1 MNNRCAVMAL
11 MGIVFVALGGPAQAS
26 APDLDWQVEYGNGR
40 ADIGYS
46 IVKHSTGGYAVC
58 GYEDFDE
65 SGDSEAFL
73 MRLDD
78 NGDTLWVQ
86 SYGDSLA
93 QSAGCVRET
102 HDRGYILAGYTDRIP
117 NRDALFIRTDE
128 TGDTL
133 WTCNVD
139 LGGDDYFTSVL
150 ETSDMGFIGAGYTNS
165 FSSPGD
171 VQVLAVKVDR
181 YGAVEWRESYGG
193 ATQNRAHDI
202 CGTRDDNC
210 AITGFTDTATGQR
223 DVLIMKIDA
232 GSGDSL
238 WAAGYGDET
247 TEVGHCIR
255 ETAQGHLVVCGSRA
269 DVPQG
274 WSDGYLLEVDA
285 EGDSLEALVYGTVQD
300 KIIFYSMAVTED
312 QGFIFAG
319 QIDTSSVYN
328 KDVYF
333 VKTNPDGD
341 VQWSKILGDADSEFA
356 RGVAIAD
363 DLGYVAAGYTEDAVT
378 FNRDVYIVKLRSDD
392 AGIEPSRERGATAL
406 LEADGPNPSTG
417 PVNLRYQIPAAGRV
431 RLVVYDVK
439 GRLLDTLVD
448 TRLAGGEY
456 RSRWSGVGN
465 AGPVAPGVYF
475 FRLQAGRADI
485 TRSVIILR

>member
-1 MNNRCAVMAL
+1 MNNRYAVVAF
-11 MGIVFVALGGPAQAS
+11 MGIVFLAVGGPAQAS

-46 IVKHSTGGYAVC
+46 IIKHSTGGYAVC

-65 SGDSEAFL
+65 SGDSDAFL

-78 NGDTLWVQ
+78 NGDTLWVR
-86 SYGDSLA
+86 SYGDSLVQLA
-93 QSAGCVRET
+93 QCVRET
-102 HDRGYILAGYTDRIP
+102 HDRGYILAGYTERIP

-128 TGDTL
+128 AGDTL

-139 LGGDDYFTSVL
+139 LGGDDYITCVL

-165 FSSPGD
+165 FSNPGD
-171 VQVLAVKVDR
+171 VQILAVKVDR
-181 YGAVEWRESYGG
+181 YGSVEWRESYGG

-202 CGTRDDNC
+202 CSTRDDNC

-238 WAAGYGDET
+238 WAAGYGYET

-274 WSDGYLLEVDA
+274 WSDGYVLEVDA
-285 EGDSLEALVYGTVQD
+285 DGDSLNSLSYGTVED
-300 KIIFYSMAVTED
+300 RIIFYSMAITGD

-328 KDVYF
+328 NDVYF
-333 VKTNPDGD
+333 VKTDPGGD
-341 VQWSKILGDADSEFA
+341 VQWSKMVGDANREYA
-356 RGVAIAD
+356 RCVAISD

-378 FNRDVYIVKLRSDD
+378 FNRDIYIVKLRSDD
-392 AGIEPSRERGATAL
+392 AGIEPSRERGAAAL
-406 LEADGPNPSTG
+406 LEADGPSPSRG
-417 PVNLRYQIPAAGRV
+417 PVTLRYQIPAADQV
-431 RLVVYDVK
+431 RLAVYDVK
-439 GRLLDTLVD
+439 GRLLETLVD
-448 TRLAGGEY
+448 TRLAAGEY
-456 RSRWSGVGN
+456 RSSWSCTGR
-465 AGPVAPGVYF
+465 AGPAAPGVYF

-485 TRSVIILR
+485 TRKAVILR